1 MIRYNP
7 RGLSPNEVAE
17 SRRQHGDNV
26 ITPPK
31 DDSVWK
37 LLADKFRDPI
47 IRILLL
53 AAVLSLAIGF
63 VHKDFTESIGIICA
77 IILATCVGF
86 WFEWDAMRRFRRLNQ
101 VNDDIPVKVMRDG
114 AMHEVPRRDV
124 VVGDVVYIESGETVP
139 VDGELVEA
147 VSLRINESTL
157 TGELEVDKTVDEA
170 HFDPDATYP
179 SNVVLRGTT
188 VADGY
193 GVMVSTAVGDAT
205 EAGRVTEQAT
215 VQSEEQ
221 TPLNRQLTRLSKLIG
236 RAGIVLSIAI
246 FCVMLGKAI
255 FINGLLEGDWLAI
268 SQHVLH
274 IFMVSVAIIVMAV
287 PEGLPM
293 SITLSLAMSM
303 RRMLKTNN
311 LVRRMH
317 ACETMGAVTVI
328 CTDKTGTLTQ
338 NRMHVQELVRYDA
351 LPMHDFAEI
360 VAANST
366 AFLDVSGAVI
376 GNPTEGAL
384 LEWLHA
390 QGEDYEPLRAGAK
403 IVDRLTFST
412 ERKYMATII
421 QSGIS
426 GRRIV
431 CVKGAPEIVRAMCAP
446 DGKDEQVA
454 EQLLGFQGRA
464 MRTLAVAW
472 AETAE
477 DDCQRAV
484 AAAQL
489 HFAGV
494 AAISDPVREDVP
506 EAVGRCLKAGIDV
519 KIVTGDTPATAR
531 EIARVLRFP
540 SAIKRE
546 QFCRQRF
553 ELIEYRLADDNPL
566 VGLQLSDLYRNIR
579 VKILICAVAR
589 GSETII
595 PTGMFT
601 LRAGDKIYLTASAR
615 DLESFF
621 RKLNLFKAKA
631 SNVMI
636 VGASR
641 MTYYLVKELQDIQK
655 RVTVIDSDAAR
666 CQEMSE
672 KFPGVLVIHGDGA
685 DAELLS
691 EERITDMDA
700 FVALTGLDET
710 NIILAMYAS
719 QMNSCK
725 VVAKINRESFAEL
738 AAAKRMVDSVV
749 STASVTSESIAM
761 YVRAMQ
767 NSFESE
773 NIKTLHRLV
782 SGRVEALEFNVAP
795 GLPFIGVPLKD
806 LTLRKG
812 LLVAGIVRRNGQ
824 TVIPSGNDALQ
835 EGDDVV
841 IVTTDTTLH
850 SLRDIVK

>member
-1 MIRYNP
+1 M
-7 RGLSPNEVAE
+7 
-17 SRRQHGDNV
+17 
-26 ITPPK
+26 
-31 DDSVWK
+31 
-37 LLADKFRDPI
+37 
-47 IRILLL
+47 RI
-53 AAVLSLAIGF
+53 
-63 VHKDFTESIGIICA
+63 
-77 IILATCVGF
+77 
-86 WFEWDAMRRFRRLNQ
+86 
-101 VNDDIPVKVMRDG
+101 
-114 AMHEVPRRDV
+114 V
-124 VVGDVVYIESGETVP
+124 VVGLGKVGR
-139 VDGELVEA
+139 A
-147 VSLRINESTL
+147 L
-157 TGELEVDKTVDEA
+157 TA
-170 HFDPDATYP
+170 
-179 SNVVLRGTT
+179 
-188 VADGY
+188 
-193 GVMVSTAVGDAT
+193 
-205 EAGRVTEQAT
+205 
-215 VQSEEQ
+215 
-221 TPLNRQLTRLSKLIG
+221 QLTAENNDIVVIDQNPDLIEDIVNIYDVRGLVGNGGCYDVQKEAFEDGADLLIATTSSDESNILACLVAKKLG
-236 RAGIVLSIAI
+236 T
-246 FCVMLGKAI
+246 
-255 FINGLLEGDWLAI
+255 
-268 SQHVLH
+268 QH
-274 IFMVSVAIIVMAV
+274 
-287 PEGLPM
+287 
-293 SITLSLAMSM
+293 T
-303 RRMLKTNN
+303 
-311 LVRRMH
+311 
-317 ACETMGAVTVI
+317 
-328 CTDKTGTLTQ
+328 
-338 NRMHVQELVRYDA
+338 
-351 LPMHDFAEI
+351 
-360 VAANST
+360 
-366 AFLDVSGAVI
+366 
-376 GNPTEGAL
+376 
-384 LEWLHA
+384 
-390 QGEDYEPLRAGAK
+390 
-403 IVDRLTFST
+403 
-412 ERKYMATII
+412 
-421 QSGIS
+421 
-426 GRRIV
+426 
-431 CVKGAPEIVRAMCAP
+431 
-446 DGKDEQVA
+446 
-454 EQLLGFQGRA
+454 
-464 MRTLAVAW
+464 
-472 AETAE
+472 
-477 DDCQRAV
+477 
-484 AAAQL
+484 
-489 HFAGV
+489 
-494 AAISDPVREDVP
+494 
-506 EAVGRCLKAGIDV
+506 
-519 KIVTGDTPATAR
+519 
-531 EIARVLRFP
+531 IARIRNPEYEKQLRFMRDDLGLSMFVNPEKPRRARSPACCVSPLP
-540 SAIKRE
+540 SSVSSSAASG
-546 QFCRQRF
+546 
-553 ELIEYRLADDNPL
+553 LSWIEYRLTEDNPL
-566 VGLQLSDLYRNIR
+566 VGLQLTDLYRNIR

-719 QMNSCK
+719 QINSCK

-738 AAAKRMVDSVV
+738 AAAKGMVDSVV

-782 SGRVEALEFNVAP
+782 GGRVEALEFNVAP